1 MAEKKYTYL
10 KIFFDGGSRGNPGPS
25 AVGAVIYDEGGNR
38 IDELSEYI
46 GKTTNNIAEYTAL
59 DMVLDLAGKYSSEKI
74 VLLTDSKLLY
84 NQIRK
89 TWKIKD
95 KNILKIFLSI
105 SEKLGKY
112 KIVDLRFVPREENRE
127 ADKLVNQAFKKIQ
140 FSYEGESDI
149 KFGSVEE

>member
-1 MAEKKYTYL
+1 MAKEKYKYL

-25 AVGAVIYDEGGNR
+25 AVGAVILDESGKR

-46 GKTTNNIAEYTAL
+46 GKTTNNIAEYQAL
-59 DMVLDLAGKYSSEKI
+59 DMVLNLVEKYSSEQI
-74 VLLTDSKLLY
+74 VLLTDSKLLH
-84 NQIRK
+84 NQVK
-89 TWKIKD
+89 KVWKIKD
-95 KNILKIFLSI
+95 KNILEIFLRV

-112 KIVDLRFVPREENRE
+112 KMVDLRFIPREDNTE
-127 ADKLVNQAFKKIQ
+127 ADKLVNQALEKNQ

>member
-25 AVGAVIYDEGGNR
+25 AVGAVIYDENGKK

-59 DMVLDLAGKYSSEKI
+59 DRVLDIANKYSSEKI

-84 NQIRK
+84 NQVK
-89 TWKIKD
+89 KVWKIKD

-112 KIVDLRFVPREENRE
+112 RTVDLRFVPREENKE
-127 ADKLVNQAFKKIQ
+127 ADKLVNKAFEKIQ
-140 FSYEGESDI
+140 VSYEGESDI